1 MQFRKNCLKKA
12 KDAAKSTRENDA
24 FRFTICY
31 DASHAENLKVLL
43 QTAGVYPEKETE
55 NTFTAYMTMEQLK
68 LVKSLEF
75 VEQAIEADAM
85 PQEVRKALVS
95 QKPKKEDEPQE
106 PAAPATATYS
116 NPASRSMTA
125 NWRMTQIRI

>member
-1 MQFRKNCLKKA
+1 MKIENQNELTKAELTLAIPEELLEKA

-55 NTFTAYMTMEQLK
+55 NTFTAYMTME
-68 LVKSLEF
+68 
-75 VEQAIEADAM
+75 
-85 PQEVRKALVS
+85 
-95 QKPKKEDEPQE
+95 
-106 PAAPATATYS
+106 
-116 NPASRSMTA
+116 
-125 NWRMTQIRI
+125 